1 MFFVIILYPLM
12 ILKFWQP
19 AVTQISNVK
28 VKESL
33 LISRDEPILKK
44 NEKSLPLLP
53 IWLIPP
59 MRNYILMI
67 FIIVTIIV
75 FI

>member
-53 IWLIPP
+53 I
-59 MRNYILMI
+59 
-67 FIIVTIIV
+67 
-75 FI
+75 